1 MNFGSSLIEAL
12 ESLTSNKVRTA
23 LTMLGIIIGVGA
35 VIAMLAIG
43 AGTEQA
49 IVGEIE
55 GIGTNLLFVATNK
68 DDVTNPKP
76 LTIRDAEAISD
87 PIYAPSVAAAAP
99 VIQGRAELT
108 YAGGEGTTVGLVGV
122 TEDYAKVQ
130 PLELSEGEFFTST
143 QISGLASAVILG
155 SNVAEDL
162 FGRPDGLVGETV
174 RIFGQPFRV
183 VGILKKEGGSEF
195 GSSSDDQILVPLTT
209 AQTRLIP
216 SKVKNQVD
224 LIYVSAISSDAVQ
237 SAEDEIS
244 LILRDRHKIKLTE
257 DDFRILTQELF
268 LDFASTVTGVFTIFL
283 GGVAGISLLVGGIGI
298 MNIMLVS
305 VTERTKEIGLRK
317 AVGAKKR
324 DILTQFLIESSLLS
338 AIGGVVGI
346 ILGWLLSLGIG
357 RIAMA
362 NDFLLE
368 PSITINAVLLAT
380 LFSAAVGL
388 FFGIYPAS
396 RAAQLE
402 PIEALRSE

>member
-1 MNFGSSLIEAL
+1 MRFGASFIEAL
-12 ESLTSNKVRTA
+12 ESLSSNKVRTA

-43 AGTEQA
+43 TGTEKA

-55 GIGTNLLFVATNK
+55 GIGTNLLFVATNY
-68 DDVTNPKP
+68 DDVTNPVP
-76 LTIRDAEAISD
+76 ITIQDAEAISD
-87 PIYAPSVAAAAP
+87 PLYAPSVAAAAP
-99 VIQGRAELT
+99 VVQGGSEIT
-108 YAGGEGTTVGLVGV
+108 YAGEGTSATVVGV
-122 TEDYAKVQ
+122 TEDYYLVQ
-130 PLELSEGEFFTST
+130 TVELTEGEFFNSS
-143 QISGLASAVILG
+143 QIAGLASAVILG

-162 FGRPDGLVGETV
+162 FGRVDGLVGETV
-174 RIFGQPFRV
+174 RVAGQPFRV
-183 VGILKKEGGSEF
+183 VGILKKEGGADF
-195 GSSSDDQILVPLTT
+195 GSSSDDQVLVPLTT
-209 AQTRLIP
+209 AQTRLF
-216 SKVKNQVD
+216 SRKVKDQVD
-224 LIYVSAISSDAVQ
+224 LIYVSAVSSDAVVT
-237 SAEDEIS
+237 AEDEITT
-244 LILRDRHKIKLTE
+244 ILRDRHKLKLE
-257 DDFRILTQELF
+257 ENDFFILNQDLL

-338 AIGGVVGI
+338 ALGGVVGI

-357 RIAMA
+357 RIAAA

-368 PSITINAVLLAT
+368 PSITLNAVLLAT

-388 FFGIYPAS
+388 FFGIYPAN
-396 RAAQLE
+396 RAAELE

>member
-1 MNFGSSLIEAL
+1 MNFGASVWEAL

-43 AGTEQA
+43 TGTEQA

-55 GIGTNLLFVATNK
+55 GIGTNLLFVATNY
-68 DDVTNPKP
+68 DDVKNPEP
-76 LTIRDAEAISD
+76 LTIQDAEALSD
-87 PIYAPSVAAAAP
+87 PIYAPSIAAASP
-99 VIQGRAELT
+99 VVQGRAEVT
-108 YAGGEGTTVGLVGV
+108 FAGKVKEASLVGV
-122 TEDYAKVQ
+122 EENYEIVQTVELTEGD
-130 PLELSEGEFFTST
+130 FFTSA
-143 QISGLASAVILG
+143 QVNGVASAAILG
-155 SNVAEDL
+155 TNVAEEL
-162 FGRPDGLVGETV
+162 FGRSDGLVGETARV
-174 RIFGQPFRV
+174 NGQPFRI

-195 GSSSDDQILVPLTT
+195 GSSTDDQILVPLTT
-209 AQTRLIP
+209 AQLRLLP
-216 SKVKNQVD
+216 RKSSNQVD
-224 LIYVSAISSDAVQ
+224 LIYVSAIDSDSVKM
-237 SAEDEIS
+237 AEDEIS
-244 LILRDRHKIKLTE
+244 IILRERHNIKLAE

-338 AIGGVVGI
+338 VMGGLVGI
-346 ILGWLLSLGIG
+346 VLGWLLSLGVG
-357 RIAMA
+357 RIAA
-362 NDFLLE
+362 ASDFLLD
-368 PSITINAVLLAT
+368 PAITINAVLLAT

-388 FFGIYPAS
+388 FFGIYPAN

>member
-1 MNFGSSLIEAL
+1 MNLGASLIEAL
-12 ESLTSNKVRTA
+12 ESLSSNKVRTA

-43 AGTEQA
+43 TGTEDA

-55 GIGTNLLFVATNK
+55 GIGTNLLFVASNYE
-68 DDVTNPKP
+68 DVTNPEP
-76 LTIRDAEAISD
+76 LTIRDAEAIAD
-87 PIYAPSVAAAAP
+87 PVFAPSVAAAAP
-99 VIQGRAELT
+99 VIQGQAELT
-108 YAGGEGTTVGLVGV
+108 YSGEGTTVGMVGV
-122 TEDYAKVQ
+122 TEDYEKVQ
-130 PLELSEGEFFTST
+130 TIELSEGEFFNST

-155 SNVAEDL
+155 TNVAEDL
-162 FGRPDGLVGETV
+162 FGRSDGLVGETV

-195 GSSSDDQILVPLTT
+195 GSSPDDQILVPLTT

-216 SKVKNQVD
+216 CKTNNQVD
-224 LIYVSAISSDAVQ
+224 MIYVSAVSSEAVK
-237 SAEDEIS
+237 SAEDEIAV
-244 LILRDRHKIKLTE
+244 ILRDRHNIKLSE

-338 AIGGVVGI
+338 ALGGIVGI

-357 RIAMA
+357 RIAAA

-368 PSITINAVLLAT
+368 PNITLNAVLLAT

-388 FFGIYPAS
+388 FFGIYPAN

>member
-1 MNFGSSLIEAL
+1 MNFVSSLWEAL
-12 ESLTSNKVRTA
+12 ESLSSNKVRTA
-23 LTMLGIIIGVGA
+23 LTMLGIVIGVGA

-43 AGTEQA
+43 TGTEQA

-55 GIGTNLLFVATNK
+55 GIGTNLLFVATNYE
-68 DDVTNPKP
+68 DVKNPEP
-76 LTIRDAEAISD
+76 LTIQDAEALSD
-87 PIYAPSVAAAAP
+87 PLFAPSIAAASP
-99 VIQGRAELT
+99 VVQGQAELT
-108 YAGGEGTTVGLVGV
+108 YAGQVKIASLVGV
-122 TEDYAKVQ
+122 TEDYYLVQ
-130 PLELSEGEFFTST
+130 TVELSEGEFFSST
-143 QISGLASAVILG
+143 QINGVASAAILG
-155 SNVAEDL
+155 TNLAEDL
-162 FGRPDGLVGETV
+162 FGRSDGLVGETV
-174 RIFGQPFRV
+174 RVNGQPFRI

-195 GSSSDDQILVPLTT
+195 GSSADDQVLVPLTT
-209 AQTRLIP
+209 AQIRLLP
-216 SKVKNQVD
+216 RKAANQVD
-224 LIYVSAISSDAVQ
+224 LIYVSAIDSDSVKA
-237 SAEDEIS
+237 AEDEIS
-244 LILRDRHKIKLTE
+244 IILRDRHKIKLAE

-317 AVGAKKR
+317 AVGAKKN

-338 AIGGVVGI
+338 ALGGI
-346 ILGWLLSLGIG
+346 IGIVLGWLLALGVG
-357 RIAMA
+357 KIAAA
-362 NDFLLE
+362 NDFLLN
-368 PSITINAVLLAT
+368 PAITVNSVLLAT

>member
-12 ESLTSNKVRTA
+12 ESLASNKVRTG

-55 GIGTNLLFVATNK
+55 GIGTNLLFVATNY
-68 DDVTNPKP
+68 DDVTNPAP
-76 LTIRDAEAISD
+76 ITIQDAEAIAD

-99 VIQGRAELT
+99 VVQGRVELT
-108 YAGGEGTTVGLVGV
+108 YAGEVTGATVVGV
-122 TEDYAKVQ
+122 TEDYYLVQ
-130 PLELSEGEFFTST
+130 TVELTEGEFFDTA
-143 QISGLASAVILG
+143 QISGQASAVILG
-155 SNVAEDL
+155 ANIAEDL
-162 FGRPDGLVGETV
+162 FDRIDGLVGETV
-174 RIFGQPFRV
+174 RVAGQPFRV
-183 VGILKKEGGSEF
+183 VGVLKKEGGADF
-195 GSSSDDQILVPLTT
+195 GNSPDDQILVPLTT
-209 AQTRLIP
+209 AQARLLP
-216 SKVKNQVD
+216 RNVKGEVD
-224 LIYVSAISSDAVQ
+224 IIYVSAISSEAVT
-237 SAEDEIS
+237 SAEDEITT
-244 LILRDRHKIKLTE
+244 ILRDRHNLKLE
-257 DDFRILTQELF
+257 ENDFFIVNQELL

-324 DILTQFLIESSLLS
+324 DILIQFLIESSLLS

-346 ILGWLLSLGIG
+346 ILGWLLSVAIG
-357 RIAMA
+357 RIAAA
-362 NDFLLE
+362 NDFILN
-368 PSITINAVLLAT
+368 PSITINGVLLAT

-388 FFGIYPAS
+388 FFGIYPAN

-402 PIEALRSE
+402 PIEALRTE

>member
-1 MNFGSSLIEAL
+1 MRFGASFIEAL
-12 ESLTSNKVRTA
+12 ESLSSNKVRTA

-43 AGTEQA
+43 TGTEKA

-55 GIGTNLLFVATNK
+55 GIGTNLLFVATNY
-68 DDVTNPKP
+68 DDVTNPEP
-76 LTIRDAEAISD
+76 ITIQDAEAISD
-87 PIYAPSVAAAAP
+87 PLYAPSVAAAAP
-99 VIQGRAELT
+99 VVQGGAEIT
-108 YAGGEGTTVGLVGV
+108 YAGEGTSATVVGV
-122 TEDYAKVQ
+122 TEDYYLVQ
-130 PLELSEGEFFTST
+130 SVELTEGEFFNSS
-143 QISGLASAVILG
+143 QIAGLASAVILG
-155 SNVAEDL
+155 SNIAEDL
-162 FGRPDGLVGETV
+162 FGRVDGLVGETV
-174 RIFGQPFRV
+174 RIAGQPFRV
-183 VGILKKEGGSEF
+183 VGILKKEGGADF
-195 GSSSDDQILVPLTT
+195 GSSSDDQLLVPLTT
-209 AQTRLIP
+209 AQTRLF
-216 SKVKNQVD
+216 SRKVKDQVD
-224 LIYVSAISSDAVQ
+224 LIYVSAVSSEAVVT
-237 SAEDEIS
+237 AEDEITT
-244 LILRDRHKIKLTE
+244 ILRDRHKLKLE
-257 DDFRILTQELF
+257 ENDFFILNQDLL

-338 AIGGVVGI
+338 ALGGVVGI

-357 RIAMA
+357 RIAAA

-368 PSITINAVLLAT
+368 PSITLNAVLLAT

-388 FFGIYPAS
+388 FFGIYPAN

>member
-1 MNFGSSLIEAL
+1 MNFASSLLEAL
-12 ESLTSNKVRTA
+12 ESLTSNKARTA
-23 LTMLGIIIGVGA
+23 LTMLGIVIGVGA

-55 GIGTNLLFVATNK
+55 GIGTNLLFVATNYE
-68 DDVTNPKP
+68 DVNNPEP
-76 LTIRDAEAISD
+76 LTIGDAEALSD
-87 PIYAPSVAAAAP
+87 PLFAPSIAAASP
-99 VIQGRAELT
+99 VVQGQAELT
-108 YAGGEGTTVGLVGV
+108 YAGQVKNASLVGV
-122 TEDYAKVQ
+122 AEDYADVQ
-130 PLELSEGEFFTST
+130 TVELSEGEFFSTT
-143 QISGLASAVILG
+143 QINGLASAAILG
-155 SNVAEDL
+155 SNVADDL
-162 FGRPDGLVGETV
+162 FGRSDGLVGETIRV
-174 RIFGQPFRV
+174 NGQPFRI

-195 GSSSDDQILVPLTT
+195 GSSTDDQILVPLST
-209 AQTRLIP
+209 AQIRLLP
-216 SKVKNQVD
+216 RKASNQVD
-224 LIYVSAISSDAVQ
+224 LIYVSAIDSDSVKA
-237 SAEDEIS
+237 AEDEIS
-244 LILRDRHKIKLTE
+244 IILRDRHNIRLAE

-317 AVGAKKR
+317 AVGAKKK

-338 AIGGVVGI
+338 VIGGIIGI

-357 RIAMA
+357 QIAAA
-362 NDFLLE
+362 NDFLLN
-368 PSITINAVLLAT
+368 PAITLNSVLLAT

-388 FFGIYPAS
+388 FFGIYPAN

>member
-1 MNFGSSLIEAL
+1 MNFASSLWEAL
-12 ESLTSNKVRTA
+12 ESLSSNKVRTA
-23 LTMLGIIIGVGA
+23 LTMLGIVIGVGA

-43 AGTEQA
+43 TGTEQA

-55 GIGTNLLFVATNK
+55 GIGTNLLFVATNYE
-68 DDVTNPKP
+68 DVKNPEP
-76 LTIRDAEAISD
+76 LTIQDAEALSD
-87 PIYAPSVAAAAP
+87 PLFAPSIAAASP
-99 VIQGRAELT
+99 VVQGQAELT
-108 YAGGEGTTVGLVGV
+108 YAGQVKIASLVGV
-122 TEDYAKVQ
+122 TEDYYLVQ
-130 PLELSEGEFFTST
+130 TVELSEGEFFSST
-143 QISGLASAVILG
+143 QINGVASAAILG
-155 SNVAEDL
+155 TNVAEDL
-162 FGRPDGLVGETV
+162 FGRSDGLVGETV
-174 RIFGQPFRV
+174 RVNGQPFRI

-195 GSSSDDQILVPLTT
+195 GSSADDQILVPLTT
-209 AQTRLIP
+209 AQSRLLP
-216 SKVKNQVD
+216 RKAANQVD
-224 LIYVSAISSDAVQ
+224 LIYVSAIDSDSVKA
-237 SAEDEIS
+237 AEDEIS
-244 LILRDRHKIKLTE
+244 IILRDRHKIKLAE

-317 AVGAKKR
+317 AVGAKKN

-338 AIGGVVGI
+338 ALGGI
-346 ILGWLLSLGIG
+346 IGIVLGWLLALGVG
-357 RIAMA
+357 KIAAA
-362 NDFLLE
+362 NDFLLN
-368 PSITINAVLLAT
+368 PAITVNSVLLAT

>member
-1 MNFGSSLIEAL
+1 MNLGSSLLEAL
-12 ESLTSNKVRTA
+12 DSLTSNKVRTA

-43 AGTEQA
+43 NGTEQA

-55 GIGTNLLFVATNK
+55 GIGTNLLFVATNYE
-68 DDVTNPKP
+68 DVTNPEP
-76 LTIRDAEAISD
+76 LTVQDAEAIYD
-87 PIYAPSVAAAAP
+87 PVFAPSVAAAAP
-99 VIQGRAELT
+99 VIQGQVELV
-108 YAGGEGTTVGLVGV
+108 YSGLGTTASLVGV
-122 TEDYAKVQ
+122 TEDYALVQ
-130 PLELSEGEFFTST
+130 TLDLSEGEFFNSA
-143 QISGLASAVILG
+143 QVYGLASAVILG
-155 SNVAEDL
+155 TNVAEDL
-162 FGRPDGLVGETV
+162 FERSDGLVGETV
-174 RIFGQPFRV
+174 RVAGQPFRV

-195 GSSSDDQILVPLTT
+195 GSSADDQILVPLTT
-209 AQTRLIP
+209 AQARLT
-216 SKVKNQVD
+216 SRKVKDQVD
-224 LIYVSAISSDAVQ
+224 LIYVSAIDSDSVK

-244 LILRDRHKIKLTE
+244 LILRDRHNLKLEE
-257 DDFRILTQELF
+257 DDFIVLTQELF

-324 DILTQFLIESSLLS
+324 DILVQFLIESSLLS
-338 AIGGVVGI
+338 LIGGALGI
-346 ILGWLLSLGIG
+346 VLGWILSLGVG
-357 RIAMA
+357 RIAA
-362 NDFLLE
+362 ASDFLLN
-368 PSITINAVLLAT
+368 PAMTLNAVALAT

-388 FFGIYPAS
+388 FFGIYPAN